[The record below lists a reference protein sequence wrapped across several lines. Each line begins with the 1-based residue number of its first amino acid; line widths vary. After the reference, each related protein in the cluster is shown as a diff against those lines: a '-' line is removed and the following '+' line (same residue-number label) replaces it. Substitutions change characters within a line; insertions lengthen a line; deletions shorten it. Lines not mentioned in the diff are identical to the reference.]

1 MQSTMLKA
9 KIHQARVTQAV
20 LNYEGSCAID
30 GKLLELTGMREF
42 EQIQIY
48 NMENGARFTTYVI
61 RGEDNSGIISVNGAA
76 ARLAQVG
83 DRLIICAY
91 GTYDEKE
98 LEEFKPKMVYTNADN
113 TVSHT
118 SFDIPVQVA

>member
-30 GKLLELTGMREF
+30 GKLLELAGMREF

-98 LEEFKPKMVYTNADN
+98 LENFKPKMVYTNADN

-118 SFDIPVQVA
+118 SFDLSLIHI

>member
-91 GTYDEKE
+91 GSYNEEE
-98 LEEFKPKMVYTNADN
+98 LENFKPKMVYTNADN